1 MGLSFDTITNFS
13 ANVVAVNE
21 ANIAATIEAMGP
33 NPTTMQLL
41 NMQTQLTKW
50 TMATEMQS
58 SITKTLGDALKGIIQ
73 KSS

>member
-1 MGLSFDTITNFS
+1 MALSFDTITSFS

-21 ANIAATIEAMGP
+21 ANIASTISAMGP
-33 NPTTMQLL
+33 NPTTMDLL

-58 SITKTLGDALKGIIQ
+58 SITKTLGDALKGVIQ

>member
-1 MGLSFDTITNFS
+1 MALSFDTNTSFS

-21 ANIAATIEAMGP
+21 ANIASTISAMGP
-33 NPTTMQLL
+33 NPTTMDLL

-58 SITKTLGDALKGIIQ
+58 SITKTLGDALKGVIQ

>member
-1 MGLSFDTITNFS
+1 MALSFDTVTSFS

-21 ANIAATIEAMGP
+21 ANIASTIAGMGP
-33 NPTTMQLL
+33 NPTTMDLL

-73 KSS
+73 KSG

>member
-1 MGLSFDTITNFS
+1 MALSFDTITSFS

-21 ANIAATIEAMGP
+21 ANIATTISAMGP
-33 NPTTMQLL
+33 NPTTMDLL

-58 SITKTLGDALKGIIQ
+58 SITKTLGDALKGVIQ
-73 KSS
+73 KSG

>member
-1 MGLSFDTITNFS
+1 MALSFDTITSFS

-21 ANIAATIEAMGP
+21 ANIASTISAMGP
-33 NPTTMQLL
+33 NPTTMDLL

-58 SITKTLGDALKGIIQ
+58 SNTKTLGDALKGVIQ